1 MPLLLKEKGILP
13 FMVKKTKTPYI
24 RDVYLAYLIDGARRT
39 EVDGFPIIE
48 EWMVIAEPPK
58 EIIQW
63 DRRQDVVDP
72 KTTAMC
78 FYCNDYGFT
87 PILGSPKAY
96 VEKLRQYYCV
106 VGLDASP
113 YDNMPLV
120 VQKSQIYLNLG
131 ITYYYGLLGIKVI
144 PNVRLGNNNTLCS
157 LEAYPKHTLI
167 AIGTNGFTK
176 RLDNRYIFAEQ
187 VQIVVDTLE
196 PSGICV
202 YGPIPDE
209 IFDYVRFKGI
219 PIYQYDSYTMKEN
232 AKDKMRKLF
241 EGHKDER

>member
-1 MPLLLKEKGILP
+1 MLKKS
-13 FMVKKTKTPYI
+13 KTPYI

-39 EVDGFPIIE
+39 ETDEFPIIE
-48 EWMVIAEPPK
+48 EWMVATEPPK

-63 DRRQDVVDP
+63 DRRQDVIDF

-87 PILGSPKAY
+87 PILGNPKRY
-96 VEKLRQYYCV
+96 VERMKQYCCV
-106 VGLDASP
+106 VGIDTSP
-113 YDNMPLV
+113 YNNMPLV
-120 VQKSQIYLNLG
+120 VQKSQIYLNLA
-131 ITYYYGLLGIKVI
+131 ITYYFGSQGIMII
-144 PNVRLGNNNTLCS
+144 PNVRLGDNRTLSS

-167 AIGTNGFTK
+167 AIGTHGFTK

-187 VQIVVDTLE
+187 VQKLVDQLE

-202 YGPIPDE
+202 YGPILDE
-209 IFDYVRFKGI
+209 IFAYVKLKGI

-232 AKDKMRKLF
+232 AKDKLRKLSEVNQD
-241 EGHKDER
+241 EGK

>member
-1 MPLLLKEKGILP
+1 
-13 FMVKKTKTPYI
+13 MVRKSKTPYI

-39 EVDGFPIIE
+39 ETDGFPIIE
-48 EWMVIAEPPK
+48 EWMVATEPPK
-58 EIIQW
+58 EIIQR

-87 PILGSPKAY
+87 PILGNPEAY
-96 VEKLRQYYCV
+96 VEKMKQYYCV
-106 VGLDASP
+106 VGIDASP

-120 VQKSQIYLNLG
+120 VQKSQIYLNLA
-131 ITYYYGLLGIKVI
+131 ITYYYGKQGIKII
-144 PNVRLGNNNTLCS
+144 PNVRLGDNRTLSS

-167 AIGTNGFTK
+167 AIGTHGFTN
-176 RLDNRYIFAEQ
+176 RLDNRYIFADQ
-187 VQIVVDTLE
+187 VQKIVDQLE

-202 YGPIPDE
+202 YGSIPDV
-209 IFDYVRFKGI
+209 IFDYVKLKGI

-232 AKDKMRKLF
+232 AKDKLSKLS
-241 EGHKDER
+241 EENKDER